1 MPVYLTPGV
10 YRRPQPVENG
20 DIRLVRTDV
29 AGFVGIA
36 ERGPLL
42 RPSATPDEA
51 REVAVRLTSWSQ
63 FRATFGGFVPYGYLA
78 YAVRAFFD
86 NGGTTCYVVRVAG
99 LKSAKGFLLPRAASF
114 PLPAM
119 PKVSAGR
126 STVVALG
133 TAAKL
138 ADSELQI
145 SDETARYED
154 RIQAGDLVQIKSAE
168 GTEVSWVTA
177 RKSNT
182 IQLAQKLAGA
192 PHPPGT
198 MVTKYTPGLIVT
210 ARSPGS
216 WGNRIKVTISPLK
229 AGETV
234 EEFSLRVTLVPGL
247 DPSAPVEE
255 EYYHR
260 LSVVKGPFFV
270 LDRVNN
276 FSNLV
281 TLSSWEAASPIAPL
295 LLGTEPLAPAKKR
308 PNVFPLPRPV
318 RLQGGHDS
326 HDGFTVG
333 DFTGGPDDLRGLRI
347 LEEIDEVAI
356 LCVPDAVFEPQV
368 VLPVQLSSRADPCAN
383 ASHVDESLSPSDN
396 EAAIPRPIDTV
407 GLSKRE
413 IDQEVFA
420 AGIYRAMIDQCER
433 LHDRVAILDY
443 PQNKKKSDLQNHWE
457 KQFVTRFAAIY
468 YPWLKVPDP
477 LGMEGPSRR
486 LPAAGHV
493 AGIYARIDNQF
504 GVDRPPANAALEFVT
519 DVVESLTDLD
529 QQNLNPYGINAI
541 RSFPGR
547 GIRVWG
553 ARSLAGLD
561 DANWQFIHVR
571 RLMSMIEESVNKS
584 TQWAVFEPNDF
595 ALRQTLVHS
604 LSVFLETIWR
614 KGGLKGLRPSD
625 GFYVKCDETN
635 NTPAVID
642 AGQIICEV
650 GVAVAAAMEFLVFEI
665 RRNRGAVE
673 LIKTAG
679 N

>member
-1 MPVYLTPGV
+1 MSVYLTPGV
-10 YRRPQPVENG
+10 YRRPQPVANG
-20 DIRLVRTDV
+20 SIRLVRTDV
-29 AGFVGIA
+29 AGFVGFT
-36 ERGPLL
+36 ERGPL
-42 RPSATPDEA
+42 PPPEATPDEA
-51 REVAVRLTSWSQ
+51 RKAAVRLTSWSQ

-99 LKSAKGFLLPRAASF
+99 LKPAKGSLLPLQASF

-119 PKVSAGR
+119 PKVSAGPA
-126 STVVALG
+126 TVIAPG

-138 ADSELQI
+138 DDSELQI

-168 GTEVSWVTA
+168 ATEVSWVTA

-192 PHPPGT
+192 PHPQGT
-198 MVTKYTPGLIVT
+198 IVTKYTPSLVVT

-234 EEFSLRVTLVPGL
+234 KEFSLRVTLVPGL

-255 EYYHR
+255 EYYDR
-260 LSVVKGPFFV
+260 LSVVEGPFFV

-276 FSNLV
+276 FSNLI
-281 TLSSWEAASPIAPL
+281 TLSSPDPASPIAPL
-295 LLGTEPLAPAKKR
+295 LLGTEPLAPAKTR
-308 PNVFPLPRPV
+308 PDVLPLPRPV
-318 RLQGGHDS
+318 RLQGGHDGLG
-326 HDGFTVG
+326 GFTVG

-356 LCVPDAVFEPQV
+356 LCVPDAVFEAPV
-368 VLPVQLSSRADPCAN
+368 ALPIQLASRADPCAN
-383 ASHVDESLSPSDN
+383 ASHLDESLSPSDN
-396 EAAIPRPIDTV
+396 EAATV
-407 GLSKRE
+407 S
-413 IDQEVFA
+413 V
-420 AGIYRAMIDQCER
+420 YRAMIDQCER
-433 LHDRVAILDY
+433 LRDRVAILDY
-443 PQNKKKSDLQNHWE
+443 PQNKNKDLQIW
-457 KQFVTRFAAIY
+457 KDQFVTRFAAIY

-477 LGMEGPSRR
+477 LGIEGSSRR

-493 AGIYARIDNQF
+493 AGVYARTDNQF

-519 DVVESLTDLD
+519 DVVKSLTDLD

-561 DANWQFIHVR
+561 DADWRFVHVR
-571 RLMSMIEESVNKS
+571 RLMSMIEESVYKS
-584 TQWAVFEPNDF
+584 TQWTVFEPNDF

-642 AGQIICEV
+642 AGQTICEV

-665 RRNRGAVE
+665 RKNPGAAE
-673 LIKTAG
+673 ITETAG